1 MKVKPLIISMPQVSV
16 RPPTPRLLQANAVL
30 SDRERP
36 SATVTDDATNAGAE
50 EARHGDARA
59 EVTLTPSDEH
69 AYA

>member
-1 MKVKPLIISMPQVSV
+1 MKVKPLITSMPRVSV
-16 RPPTPRLLQANAVL
+16 RPPTPWLLQVNAVL
-30 SDRERP
+30 IDHERL
-36 SATVTDDATNAGAE
+36 SATLTDDATNAGAE